1 MAALII
7 GEIDNIYNPNDEKV
21 IGAVLSDRQVFAIN
35 DETREMIQGYLNTI
49 PYSSNGDKLFQD
61 LTRLVR
67 RVMTHTVLII
77 DDTAKGENLIRDYN
91 LT

>member
-35 DETREMIQGYLNTI
+35 DETRDMIQGYLRTI
-49 PYSSNGDKLFQD
+49 PYSSTGDRLFKE

-67 RVMTHTVLII
+67 RVMSHTVLII
-77 DDTAKGENLIRDYN
+77 DDRAKGENLIRDYN

>member
-35 DETREMIQGYLNTI
+35 DETREMILW
-49 PYSSNGDKLFQD
+49 QD
-61 LTRLVR
+61 PPARMFDV
-67 RVMTHTVLII
+67 
-77 DDTAKGENLIRDYN
+77 
-91 LT
+91 

>member
-7 GEIDNIYNPNDEKV
+7 GEIDNIYNPTHERV
-21 IGAVLSDRQVFAIN
+21 IAAVLSDRQIFAID
-35 DETREMIQGYLNTI
+35 DETREMIQGYIRTL
-49 PYSSNGDKLFQD
+49 PHGYMGDRLFQE

-67 RVMTHTVLII
+67 RVMSHTVLII
-77 DDTAKGENLIRDYN
+77 DDRDKGEKFVKEYN